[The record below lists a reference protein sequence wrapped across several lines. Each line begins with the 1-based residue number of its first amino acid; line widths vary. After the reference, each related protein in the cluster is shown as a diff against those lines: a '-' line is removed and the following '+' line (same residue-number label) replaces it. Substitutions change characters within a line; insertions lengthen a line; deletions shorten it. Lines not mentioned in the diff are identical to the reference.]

1 MTAEET
7 LEIVSKQWCS
17 LEDLMKISQ
26 VGRNSALKIK
36 RNIRDKLTKQ
46 GYMVPK
52 HVVPMKEVVDYLDI
66 NISYLESRI
75 KKGDMKLIEELD
87 TSVNG
92 KIKCRKTDILFYRIP
107 TFYFTI
113 YNLIEYRIVNTLQDE
128 YFNSNCNTLTNP
140 HTS

>member
-17 LEDLMKISQ
+17 LKDLMKISQ
-26 VGRNSALKIK
+26 IGRNSALKIK
-36 RNIRDKLTKQ
+36 RNIREKLTKQ

-75 KKGDMKLIEELD
+75 KKG
-87 TSVNG
+87 
-92 KIKCRKTDILFYRIP
+92 
-107 TFYFTI
+107 
-113 YNLIEYRIVNTLQDE
+113 
-128 YFNSNCNTLTNP
+128 
-140 HTS
+140 

>member
-36 RNIRDKLTKQ
+36 RNIREKLTKQ

-52 HVVPMKEVVDYLDI
+52 YVVPMKEVVDYLDI

-75 KKGDMKLIEELD
+75 KKG
-87 TSVNG
+87 
-92 KIKCRKTDILFYRIP
+92 
-107 TFYFTI
+107 
-113 YNLIEYRIVNTLQDE
+113 
-128 YFNSNCNTLTNP
+128 
-140 HTS
+140 

>member
-7 LEIVSKQWCS
+7 LKIVSKQWCS
-17 LEDLMKISQ
+17 LEDLMKVSQ

-36 RNIRDKLTKQ
+36 RNIREKLTKQ

-75 KKGDMKLIEELD
+75 KKG
-87 TSVNG
+87 
-92 KIKCRKTDILFYRIP
+92 
-107 TFYFTI
+107 
-113 YNLIEYRIVNTLQDE
+113 
-128 YFNSNCNTLTNP
+128 
-140 HTS
+140 

>member
-26 VGRNSALKIK
+26 VGRNSALRIK
-36 RNIRDKLTKQ
+36 KNIREKLTKQ

-75 KKGDMKLIEELD
+75 KKG
-87 TSVNG
+87 
-92 KIKCRKTDILFYRIP
+92 
-107 TFYFTI
+107 
-113 YNLIEYRIVNTLQDE
+113 
-128 YFNSNCNTLTNP
+128 
-140 HTS
+140 

>member
-1 MTAEET
+1 MTAKET

-26 VGRNSALKIK
+26 VGRNSALRIK
-36 RNIRDKLTKQ
+36 RNIREKLTKQ

-75 KKGDMKLIEELD
+75 KKG
-87 TSVNG
+87 
-92 KIKCRKTDILFYRIP
+92 
-107 TFYFTI
+107 
-113 YNLIEYRIVNTLQDE
+113 
-128 YFNSNCNTLTNP
+128 
-140 HTS
+140 

>member
-1 MTAEET
+1 MIAEET
-7 LEIVSKQWCS
+7 LEIISKQWCS

-36 RNIRDKLTKQ
+36 RNIREKLTKQ

-75 KKGDMKLIEELD
+75 KKG
-87 TSVNG
+87 
-92 KIKCRKTDILFYRIP
+92 
-107 TFYFTI
+107 
-113 YNLIEYRIVNTLQDE
+113 
-128 YFNSNCNTLTNP
+128 
-140 HTS
+140 